1 MEFSLKFWIGII
13 LLVTNQPFGW
23 GAMLLCS
30 ALAVKTKKK
39 IFYLLGIGIYALSWG
54 MLGLGFLLA
63 GPEGI
68 KYSRNLLKELWVSSL
83 GKISIIFA
91 ILFLIILG
99 YILVQRKWYKR
110 NSLNKYYPGK
120 D

>member
-1 MEFSLKFWIGII
+1 MEFSLKFWIGIV

-30 ALAVKTKKK
+30 ILAVKTKKK
-39 IFYLLGIGIYALSWG
+39 FFYLVGVGIYALSWG

-68 KYSRNLLKELWVSSL
+68 QYSRNLLRELWTCTL
-83 GKISIIFA
+83 GKVSIVFGF
-91 ILFLIILG
+91 ILLVILS
-99 YILVQRKWYKR
+99 YLLVQRRKR
-110 NSLNKYYPGK
+110 KKAISSSL
-120 D
+120 DH